1 MTTQDYIQMWI
12 AIILLM
18 GIALMIGYSIGLKDG
33 QREGYLRG
41 RSVSRH
47 LSAKENER

>member
-1 MTTQDYIQMWI
+1 MTTSEFVQMWI
-12 AIILLM
+12 CIILLM

-41 RSVSRH
+41 RAVSRH

>member
-12 AIILLM
+12 AIILLI

-41 RSVSRH
+41 RAVSRH
-47 LSAKENER
+47 LSAKENQR

>member
-41 RSVSRH
+41 RAVSRH
-47 LSAKENER
+47 LSARENQR

>member
-41 RSVSRH
+41 RAVSRH
-47 LSAKENER
+47 LSAKENAR

>member
-41 RSVSRH
+41 RAVSRH

>member
-41 RSVSRH
+41 RAVSRH
-47 LSAKENER
+47 LSAKENQR

>member
-1 MTTQDYIQMWI
+1 MWI

>member
-12 AIILLM
+12 AIVLLSGLFM
-18 GIALMIGYSIGLKDG
+18 IIGYSIGLRDG

-41 RSVSRH
+41 RAVSRH
-47 LSAKENER
+47 LSAKENAR

>member
-1 MTTQDYIQMWI
+1 MTTFEFVQMWV
-12 AIILLM
+12 AIILACGLF
-18 GIALMIGYSIGLKDG
+18 LMIGYSIGLKDG

-47 LSAKENER
+47 IASKESSR

>member
-47 LSAKENER
+47 LSSKENER

>member
-41 RSVSRH
+41 RAVSRH
-47 LSAKENER
+47 LSSKENAR

>member
-1 MTTQDYIQMWI
+1 MTTSEFVQMWI
-12 AIILLM
+12 CIILLM

-41 RSVSRH
+41 RAVSRH
-47 LSAKENER
+47 IASKESTR

>member
-1 MTTQDYIQMWI
+1 MTTAEFVQMWI
-12 AIILLM
+12 CIILLM

-41 RSVSRH
+41 RAVSRH
-47 LSAKENER
+47 IASKESVR

>member
-41 RSVSRH
+41 RAVSRH
-47 LSAKENER
+47 LSAKETSR

>member
-33 QREGYLRG
+33 QREG
-41 RSVSRH
+41 
-47 LSAKENER
+47 

>member
-1 MTTQDYIQMWI
+1 MTTFEFVQMWI
-12 AIILLM
+12 AIILAIGLFT
-18 GIALMIGYSIGLKDG
+18 MIGYSIGLKDG

-47 LSAKENER
+47 LSAKENNR

>member
-12 AIILLM
+12 VIVLSSGLFMI
-18 GIALMIGYSIGLKDG
+18 IGYSIGLKDG

-41 RSVSRH
+41 RAVSRH
-47 LSAKENER
+47 LSAKENAR

>member
-47 LSAKENER
+47 LSAKENNR

>member
-18 GIALMIGYSIGLKDG
+18 GIALMIGYSIGIKDG

-41 RSVSRH
+41 RAVSRH
-47 LSAKENER
+47 LSAKENQR

>member
-12 AIILLM
+12 AIVLLRGLFM
-18 GIALMIGYSIGLKDG
+18 IIGYSIGLKDG

-41 RSVSRH
+41 RAVSRH
-47 LSAKENER
+47 LSAKENAR